1 MKKYSIK
8 ALMLMA
14 ITATMASCNN
24 QPSKMDGDNAA
35 SAGDSQGL
43 RIAYVEVDSL
53 VNHYEYAK
61 VMNDSLEKMSANAT
75 TVLNNKDKEL
85 ERSYNSIQ
93 TRLQNNGFTS
103 EQQYK
108 TAVAAFES
116 ERNNRVALEA
126 RLSNELM
133 QKQADFTKTL
143 HDSVNNF
150 LADYNKDKKYDIIL
164 RTGMANEVVLYADPK
179 FDITQ
184 DVING
189 LNNRYKKKAAQPEVK
204 KEESQQAQQK

>member
-1 MKKYSIK
+1 MKKNIIRT
-8 ALMLMA
+8 LTLLA
-14 ITATMASCNN
+14 IIATMASCNK
-24 QPSKMDGDNAA
+24 QPSKMDGESTAEDE
-35 SAGDSQGL
+35 SAQGL
-43 RIAYVEVDSL
+43 RIAYVEVDSII
-53 VNHYEYAK
+53 NQYEYAK
-61 VMNDSLEKMSANAT
+61 LMNDSLEKMGANAT
-75 TVLNNKDKEL
+75 NVLSNKDKEL

-93 TRLQNNGFTS
+93 TKLQNNGFTS

-108 TAVAAFES
+108 SAVAAFEQ

-133 QKQADFTKTL
+133 QKQTDFTKTL

-164 RTGMANEVVLYADPK
+164 RTGMANEVILYADKK

-189 LNNRYKKKAAQPEVK
+189 LNARYKK
-204 KEESQQAQQK
+204 

>member
-1 MKKYSIK
+1 MEKNILKTITLVAI
-8 ALMLMA
+8 ALV
-14 ITATMASCNN
+14 MASCNK
-24 QPSKMDGDNAA
+24 QPSKMDGQAA
-35 SAGDSQGL
+35 DADAAQGL

-53 VNHYEYAK
+53 VNNYEYAK
-61 VMNDSLEKMSANAT
+61 QMNDSLEKMSANAT
-75 TVLNNKDKEL
+75 NVLSNKDKEL

-93 TRLQNNGFTS
+93 TKLQNNGFTS

-108 TAVAAFES
+108 NAVAAFEQ

-133 QKQADFTKTL
+133 QKQANFTKTL
-143 HDSVNNF
+143 HDSVNSF
-150 LADYNKDKKYDIIL
+150 LADYNKDKKYDMIL
-164 RTGMANEVVLYADPK
+164 RTGMANEVILYADKK

-189 LNNRYKKKAAQPEVK
+189 LNQRYKK
-204 KEESQQAQQK
+204 